1 MYHYKAITLITE
13 EYYRGALRKGE
24 IIMTTK
30 ISITKRDRAYVEE
43 SQIETYR
50 QLAGIK
56 NGGRKSASDA
66 SPAAYRSLKDVF
78 LMAVSIGVKIDR
90 RTPLRERKELI
101 MTSYL
106 NNYPDMA
113 VLNAIAIA
121 NKQGV
126 DVLANLDEI
135 LTIAEEYANTGFQ
148 ELSRRVL
155 AAGIP
160 LMNLAAYLL
169 EEFGNEPNKSS

>member
-1 MYHYKAITLITE
+1 
-13 EYYRGALRKGE
+13 
-24 IIMTTK
+24 MTTTK
-30 ISITKRDRAYVEE
+30 GSFTKRDRAYVEE
-43 SQIETYR
+43 SHIETYR

-56 NGGRKSASDA
+56 NGGRKSTSDVN
-66 SPAAYRSLKDVF
+66 PAAYRSLKDVF
-78 LMAVSIGVKIDR
+78 LMAASIGVKIGR

-121 NKQGV
+121 DKQGV
-126 DVLANLDEI
+126 DVLTNQDEI
-135 LTIAEEYANTGFQ
+135 LTIAEEYANTGFE

-160 LMNLAAYLL
+160 LLNLAAYLL
-169 EEFGNEPNKSS
+169 EEFEGEFSESS

>member
-1 MYHYKAITLITE
+1 
-13 EYYRGALRKGE
+13 
-24 IIMTTK
+24 MTTK
-30 ISITKRDRAYVEE
+30 VGFTKRDRAYVEE

-50 QLAGIK
+50 QLVGIK
-56 NGGRKSASDA
+56 DGGRKSASDVN
-66 SPAAYRSLKDVF
+66 PTAYRSLKDVF
-78 LMAVSIGVKIDR
+78 LMAASIGVKIGR

-121 NKQGV
+121 EKQDV
-126 DVLANLDEI
+126 DVLSNLDEI
-135 LTIAEEYANTGFQ
+135 LTIAEEYACTGFE

-160 LMNLAAYLL
+160 LLNLAAYLL
-169 EEFGNEPNKSS
+169 EELENGSNQSL

>member
-1 MYHYKAITLITE
+1 MHYYQTITLNTSGHKTNAPE
-13 EYYRGALRKGE
+13 WRT
-24 IIMTTK
+24 IMTTK
-30 ISITKRDRAYVEE
+30 GSFNKRDRAYVEE

-50 QLAGIK
+50 QLAGIGSSK
-56 NGGRKSASDA
+56 RKSTSDVNT
-66 SPAAYRSLKDVF
+66 AAYRSLKDVF
-78 LMAVSIGVKIDR
+78 LMAASIGVKIGR

-121 NKQGV
+121 HNKGV
-126 DVLANLDEI
+126 DVLTNLDEI
-135 LTIAEEYANTGFQ
+135 LTIAEEYANTGFE

-155 AAGIP
+155 AAGMP
-160 LMNLAAYLL
+160 LLNLAAYIM
-169 EEFGNEPNKSS
+169 EEFEDESSKSS